1 MTLYIKQKFFSFRD
15 RFSIYDY
22 DGNELFNVVGEIFTF
37 GKKLHLY
44 DAVDNEIAYIHQK
57 VLSFLPRYFVFK
69 DDEQIAEIKREFRFF
84 KHEYTVNGLGW
95 KVYGDFFDH
104 EYEITD
110 GGVTVARV
118 TKEWFTLG
126 DAYQIYISDQVD
138 LASALAVVLVID
150 ACLDSDND

>member
-1 MTLYIKQKFFSFRD
+1 MNLYMKQRVFSWND
-15 RFSIYDY
+15 RFTIYDANGQDRFY
-22 DGNELFNVVGEIFTF
+22 VEGELLSW

-69 DDEQIAEIKREFRFF
+69 NDEQVAEIKREFRFF

-110 GGVTVARV
+110 GGVTIARV